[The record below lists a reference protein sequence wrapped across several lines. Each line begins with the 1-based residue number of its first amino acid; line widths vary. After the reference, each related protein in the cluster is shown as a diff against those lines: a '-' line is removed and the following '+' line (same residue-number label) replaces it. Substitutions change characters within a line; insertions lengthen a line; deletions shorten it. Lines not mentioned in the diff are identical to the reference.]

1 MISLMIAPVRPNDQ
15 IVTVITVSSP
25 RFPYCEYVGIDQS
38 TVIFDLVLLETG
50 LFPML
55 TMQI

>member
-1 MISLMIAPVRPNDQ
+1 MIAPVRPNDQ